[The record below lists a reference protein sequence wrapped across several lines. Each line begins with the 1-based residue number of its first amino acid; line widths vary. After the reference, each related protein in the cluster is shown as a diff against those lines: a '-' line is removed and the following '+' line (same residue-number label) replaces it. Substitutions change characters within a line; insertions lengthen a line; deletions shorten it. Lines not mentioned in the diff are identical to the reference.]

1 MNIGWIIALALL
13 GFGVSLKKQIV
24 ESKRDAESCPQGP
37 APAVESL
44 FEEEQDEPLPQSFED
59 EEREA
64 GYFSY
69 ETINAMKES
78 RPFEEVFTPSVP
90 ETEPHEAPL
99 FGDFDLRQ
107 AIIYQTILHNEYLPN
122 YNYNR
127 N

>member
-13 GFGVSLKKQIV
+13 GFGVSLKKQIA

-69 ETINAMKES
+69 ETIDAVEEN
-78 RPFEEVFTPSVP
+78 RPFEEVSVTPVIEDERYDS
-90 ETEPHEAPL
+90 PL